1 MLKILT
7 PFIAVFLAFIVA
19 KQYKPERE
27 QIAITEETSAEKP
40 MQIVNQ
46 MPREPVEYNKYRV
59 IKPQYDTVSNKPLSA
74 KTKKSMLSAG
84 DKSNGFLNIEY
95 EKPKG

>member
-1 MLKILT
+1 MIKILT
-7 PFIAVFLAFIVA
+7 PFIAIFLAFLVA
-19 KQYKPERE
+19 KQFKPESE
-27 QIAITEETSAEKP
+27 QIATTVEVISEKP
-40 MQIVNQ
+40 MRIVNQ

-84 DKSNGFLNIEY
+84 DTPYGFLSIDY
-95 EKPKG
+95 DKPKG